1 VTRPSVLIVDDHDIV
16 RVALESLMLASPDL
30 TLAGSAATLAR
41 ALALVAELQ
50 PDLVITDMSLPDS
63 RGLDTVR
70 AIAAAQDGRKTLV
83 VSMQDEL
90 VYAELAL
97 SHGASGYLMKESAHA
112 NVMQAAASVLRGEQW
127 VSEAV
132 RAKLLE
138 KMLHRH
144 RSGPS
149 AEDHE
154 LTARELQVMEQI
166 RGGKTTKEIAAS
178 LGISV
183 RTVDLYRASIKRKL
197 HLRTGV
203 EVVAYAFNRM

>member
-1 VTRPSVLIVDDHDIV
+1 
-16 RVALESLMLASPDL
+16 
-30 TLAGSAATLAR
+30 
-41 ALALVAELQ
+41 
-50 PDLVITDMSLPDS
+50 
-63 RGLDTVR
+63 
-70 AIAAAQDGRKTLV
+70 
-83 VSMQDEL
+83 MQDEL

-112 NVMQAAASVLRGEQW
+112 NVMQAAAAVLRGEQW
-127 VSEAV
+127 VTEAV
-132 RAKLLE
+132 RARLLD

-144 RSGPS
+144 RGGASEDPS
-149 AEDHE
+149 
-154 LTARELQVMEQI
+154 LSARELQVMEQI
-166 RGGKTTKEIAAS
+166 KGGKTTKEIAAS

>member
-1 VTRPSVLIVDDHDIV
+1 VTRPSVAIVDDHDIV

-30 TLAGSAATLAR
+30 TLVGSAGTLAR
-41 ALALVAELQ
+41 ALVLVQEHQ

-97 SHGASGYLMKESAHA
+97 AHGASGYLMKESAHA
-112 NVMQAAASVLRGEQW
+112 NVMHAAASVLRGEQW
-127 VSEAV
+127 VTEAV
-132 RAKLLE
+132 RARLLD
-138 KMLHRH
+138 KMLHRQ
-144 RSGPS
+144 RTGTN
-149 AEDHE
+149 EDAA
-154 LTARELQVMEQI
+154 LSARELQVMEQI
-166 RGGKTTKEIAAS
+166 KGGKTTKEIAGS

-203 EVVAYAFNRM
+203 EVVAYAFSRL

>member
-1 VTRPSVLIVDDHDIV
+1 MTRHSVLVVDDHDIV
-16 RVALESLMLASPDL
+16 RVALESLMLASPEL
-30 TLAGSAATLAR
+30 TLAGSAGTLAR
-41 ALALVAELQ
+41 ALMLIEECQ

-63 RGLDTVR
+63 KGLDTVR
-70 AIAAAQDGRKTLV
+70 AIAAAQGGRRTLV
-83 VSMQDEL
+83 ISMQDEL

-112 NVMQAAASVLRGEQW
+112 NVMQAAAAVLRGEQW
-127 VSEAV
+127 VTEAV
-132 RAKLLE
+132 RARLLD
-138 KMLHRH
+138 KMLQRH
-144 RSGPS
+144 RGGASEDPS
-149 AEDHE
+149 
-154 LTARELQVMEQI
+154 LSARELQVMEQI
-166 RGGKTTKEIAAS
+166 KGGKTTKEIAAS